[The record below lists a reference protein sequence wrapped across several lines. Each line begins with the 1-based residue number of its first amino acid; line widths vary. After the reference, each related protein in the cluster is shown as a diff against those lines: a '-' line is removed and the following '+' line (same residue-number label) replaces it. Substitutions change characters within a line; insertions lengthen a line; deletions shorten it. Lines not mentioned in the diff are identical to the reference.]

1 MGLTSGWRQKSSEN
15 IEGGQ
20 LNIVR
25 SFEEIHFAWEMQQ
38 EEKWPGSFVTRTEEE
53 ELRICYSLE
62 NGDND
67 DADNDDKFA
76 EDFMERGGV
85 NAPTVAEQHYL
96 HLIISILIIMM
107 MMEARWCKVEAK

>member
-1 MGLTSGWRQKSSEN
+1 M
-15 IEGGQ
+15 
-20 LNIVR
+20 
-25 SFEEIHFAWEMQQ
+25 
-38 EEKWPGSFVTRTEEE
+38 PRTEEE

-67 DADNDDKFA
+67 EKFA

-107 MMEARWCKVEAK
+107 MMEARWVQN